1 MLLHV
6 LLLLTFII
14 ITLVYEWKHYQGH
27 DRIVFLIMFTLA
39 SIYLLAAIV
48 DWRIPEYVQ
57 GIDFLLSPLKKP
69 LQAWLGQ
76 FQI

>member
-1 MLLHV
+1 MLFHV
-6 LLLLTFII
+6 LLLITFII
-14 ITLVYEWKHYQGH
+14 VILIYEWKHYQGR
-27 DRIVFLIMFTLA
+27 DRYVFVMLFALA

-57 GIDFLLSPLKKP
+57 GVDFLLSPLKKP
-69 LQAWLGQ
+69 LQAWLDQ